1 MCNGVSGFVVVGS
14 GHLVVSGFLVD
25 PFLLVIVRSADHHP
39 NDERVVAV
47 DETVE
52 AAVETVEAAVETVE
66 AAVEDTVDV
75 AESSLFYCDPRRIDV
90 DARVGLACC
99 LLSARVNIAYYMTT

>member
-52 AAVETVEAAVETVE
+52 AAVETVEAAVE
-66 AAVEDTVDV
+66 DTVDV